1 MSKSYDN
8 TIEIFE
14 SEESLRKKIM
24 RIVTDS
30 TPVAEPK
37 DPDRC
42 NVFALLRLFAQPQE
56 LADWENRYRSGGTGY
71 SDAKKRLAELVIDY
85 FKPFR
90 EKRVDLEHNPAYV
103 REVLAEGA
111 RRAASVAVETLAAAR
126 NAVGLGAHYGR

>member
-1 MSKSYDN
+1 VK
-8 TIEIFE
+8 
-14 SEESLRKKIM
+14 
-24 RIVTDS
+24 
-30 TPVAEPK
+30 
-37 DPDRC
+37 
-42 NVFALLRLFAQPQE
+42 LFAQPQE

-90 EKRVDLEHNPAYV
+90 EKRAELEHNPSYV

-111 RRAASVAVETLAAAR
+111 RRAASVAVETLTAAR

>member
-14 SEESLRKKIM
+14 PEENLRKKIM

-42 NVFALLRLFAQPQE
+42 NVFALLRLVASPQE

-71 SDAKKRLAELVIDY
+71 SEAKKRLAELVIDY

-90 EKRVDLEHNPAYV
+90 EKRADLEHNSAYV
-103 REVLAEGA
+103 RDVLAEGA
-111 RRAASVAVETLAAAR
+111 RRARAVAGQTLAAAR
-126 NAVGLGAHYGR
+126 NAMGLGAYYGR